1 MYMVLSEWV
10 TPPVVV
16 TAGVI
21 LFSCLISTAVVG
33 FLIMRGK
40 ATIPFTWHLNLARLT
55 VGVAVVHASL
65 AMIWFFQL

>member
-1 MYMVLSEWV
+1 MVLSTWV
-10 TPPVVV
+10 TPPVIM

-33 FLIMRGK
+33 FLIMKGK
-40 ATIPFTWHLNLARLT
+40 ANIPFSWHVNLARLT
-55 VGVAVVHASL
+55 IAVALVHASL